1 MMFTFKFFDDRYRC
15 QAKYHFVGEVDDPK
29 SEEESD
35 HHPPER

>member
-1 MMFTFKFFDDRYRC
+1 VQFFDDRDRR
-15 QAKYHFVGEVDDPK
+15 QAKDRFVGEVDDPK